1 MGRAIGRMLA
11 VWRAARCARHTPFG
25 PLATAGVGLLAVAAA
40 SVDARI
46 IHEERSLYS
55 TILIDKQGP
64 VLCLQFSVRR
74 DPRNQSCVNQRRP
87 QEMVFVYAH
96 MVMTSLLLEPEPERI
111 LILGLGGGTLPMA
124 FNELLPNAEIDVVE
138 IDPAVVRVAR
148 EYFGFAPSERVDVF
162 AQDGRVFV
170 KRAAHEGEQYD
181 LVILDAFNGEYI
193 PEHLMTREF
202 LEEVKSL
209 LGEGGVLVANT
220 FSISELY
227 DHESATYAAV
237 FGPFFNLRADTTG
250 NRVIITR
257 NGPLPSKDVL
267 EERARALEDDLE
279 PYGVNYDELLEL
291 MTTKIDWDTDARLLT
306 DQYSPANL
314 LRSR

>member
-1 MGRAIGRMLA
+1 MMLRIA
-11 VWRAARCARHTPFG
+11 LAA
-25 PLATAGVGLLAVAAA
+25 LALAAALVAAA
-40 SVDARI
+40 PAHPRI

-55 TILIDKQGP
+55 TILVNEQGP

-74 DPRNQSCVNQRRP
+74 DQRNQSCINQRRP
-87 QEMVFVYAH
+87 KEMVFAYAR
-96 MVMTSLLLEPEPERI
+96 MVMAGLLLEPQPRRI

-124 FNELLPNAEIDVVE
+124 LNELLPEADIDVVE

-148 EYFGFAPSERVDVF
+148 EYFGFSPSERVDVF

-170 KRAAHEGEQYD
+170 KRAASQRETYD

-202 LEEVKSL
+202 LEEVRAL
-209 LGEGGVLVANT
+209 LGDDGVLVANT
-220 FSISELY
+220 FSISDLY

-237 FGPFFNLRADTTG
+237 FGPFFNLRADNTG

-257 NGPLPSKDVL
+257 PGRLPSKDAL
-267 EERARALEDDLE
+267 AQRATTLQDAVA
-279 PYGVNYDELLEL
+279 PYGVDYDELIGL
-291 MTTKIDWDTDARLLT
+291 MSTEPDWDTDARILT

>member
-1 MGRAIGRMLA
+1 MMLRIAPA
-11 VWRAARCARHTPFG
+11 V
-25 PLATAGVGLLAVAAA
+25 LALAAA
-40 SVDARI
+40 LASAAPAHARI

-55 TILIDKQGP
+55 TILVNEQGP
-64 VLCLQFSVRR
+64 VRCLQFSIRR
-74 DPRNQSCVNQRRP
+74 DQRNQSCVNQRRP
-87 QEMVFVYAH
+87 KEMVFAYAR
-96 MVMTSLLLEPEPERI
+96 MVMTGLLLEPEPRRI

-124 FNELLPNAEIDVVE
+124 LNELLPEADIDVVE

-148 EYFGFAPSERVDVF
+148 EYFGFAPTERVDVF

-170 KRAAHEGEQYD
+170 KRAAAQGETYD

-202 LEEVKSL
+202 LEEVRSL
-209 LGEGGVLVANT
+209 LGGDGVLVANT
-220 FSISELY
+220 FSISDLY

-237 FGPFFNLRADTTG
+237 FGEFFNLRADNTG

-257 NGPLPSKDVL
+257 PGRLPPTDVL
-267 EERARALEDDLE
+267 AERAAALQDTVA
-279 PYGVNYDELLEL
+279 PYGVDYDELLGL
-291 MTTKIDWDTDARLLT
+291 MSTEPDWDPDARILT